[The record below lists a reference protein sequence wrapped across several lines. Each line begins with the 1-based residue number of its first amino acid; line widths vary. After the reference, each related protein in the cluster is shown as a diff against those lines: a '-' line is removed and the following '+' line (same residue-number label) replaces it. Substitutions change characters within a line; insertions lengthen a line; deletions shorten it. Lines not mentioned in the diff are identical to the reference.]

1 VLVDFGILLVGKKFS
16 MKIYFKPLGQPRGF
30 FINFSQTFNNQWKR
44 NLKEQLAKRPCLWEF
59 VVDWASIST

>member
-1 VLVDFGILLVGKKFS
+1 